1 MDMAQLSNTLL
12 QIFYIM
18 IGLYMGLTMVFTIK
32 DKNHKTRIGTA
43 LFWGILSAV
52 FMFGDYIPSQIVGA
66 LVIVIAVLSATKQIN
81 IGTLKQ
87 LDETFATLKAEKLGL
102 KIFIPSL
109 SIAII
114 AMLIASFTDF
124 SGTVAIGISSTLTLV
139 LTFVITKAKPK
150 EFLEDSN
157 RMYQSM
163 GSFVIL
169 PQLLASLGVLF
180 TAAGVGDKIS
190 AIISGVIPTGN
201 VLVGVIAYCVGM
213 AVFTAIMGNAF
224 AAFSV
229 ITVGVGLPF
238 VFAQGGDPVVCSV
251 LALTAGYCGTL
262 LTPMAANFN
271 ILPAALLELK
281 DKNAV
286 IKAQAP
292 IAIILLV
299 THIQEDGQAAYFSNL
314 PVKAMVKHM
323 NDNNIPAT
331 LSNTAG
337 TFVCNHVMYGILYMI
352 DKKYPN
358 IKGGFI
364 HIPYMTSQVMD
375 KKNTPFMS
383 LDEIVIGLELALEA
397 CTLYNEDIKTIGG
410 EIC

>member
-1 MDMAQLSNTLL
+1 MNMEQLSNTLL

-18 IGLYMGLTMVFTIK
+18 LGLYMGITMVFTLK
-32 DKNHKTRIGTA
+32 DENHKTRIGTA
-43 LFWGILSAV
+43 LFWGILSV
-52 FMFGDYIPSQIVGA
+52 TFIFGDYIPSQIVGA
-66 LVIVIAVLSATKQIN
+66 FVIVIAILSATKQIN

-109 SIAII
+109 SIAVI
-114 AMLIASFTDF
+114 AMLIASFTTLP
-124 SGTVAIGISSTLTLV
+124 GTVAIGISSTVTLI
-139 LTFVITKAKPK
+139 LTFIITKAKPK
-150 EFLEDSN
+150 ELLEDSN

-190 AIISGVIPTGN
+190 DIISGVIPTGN
-201 VLVGVIAYCVGM
+201 ILVGVIAYCVGM

-271 ILPAALLELK
+271 VLPAAILELK

-286 IKAQAP
+286 IKAQVP

-299 THIQEDGQAAYFSNL
+299 
-314 PVKAMVKHM
+314 
-323 NDNNIPAT
+323 
-331 LSNTAG
+331 
-337 TFVCNHVMYGILYMI
+337 
-352 DKKYPN
+352 
-358 IKGGFI
+358 I
-364 HIPYMTSQVMD
+364 HILLMY
-375 KKNTPFMS
+375 
-383 LDEIVIGLELALEA
+383 
-397 CTLYNEDIKTIGG
+397 TLGF
-410 EIC
+410 

>member
-18 IGLYMGLTMVFTIK
+18 IGLYMGLTMVFTLK

-169 PQLLASLGVLF
+169 PQLLASSGVLF

-299 THIQEDGQAAYFSNL
+299 THIFLMY
-314 PVKAMVKHM
+314 
-323 NDNNIPAT
+323 T
-331 LSNTAG
+331 L
-337 TFVCNHVMYGILYMI
+337 
-352 DKKYPN
+352 
-358 IKGGFI
+358 GF
-364 HIPYMTSQVMD
+364 
-375 KKNTPFMS
+375 
-383 LDEIVIGLELALEA
+383 
-397 CTLYNEDIKTIGG
+397 
-410 EIC
+410 

>member
-1 MDMAQLSNTLL
+1 
-12 QIFYIM
+12 
-18 IGLYMGLTMVFTIK
+18 MVFTIK

-102 KIFIPSL
+102 KIFLNSL

-114 AMLIASFTDF
+114 EIPIASFTDF

-213 AVFTAIMGNAF
+213 EVFTAIMGNAF

-299 THIQEDGQAAYFSNL
+299 THIFLMY
-314 PVKAMVKHM
+314 
-323 NDNNIPAT
+323 T
-331 LSNTAG
+331 L
-337 TFVCNHVMYGILYMI
+337 
-352 DKKYPN
+352 
-358 IKGGFI
+358 GF
-364 HIPYMTSQVMD
+364 
-375 KKNTPFMS
+375 
-383 LDEIVIGLELALEA
+383 
-397 CTLYNEDIKTIGG
+397 
-410 EIC
+410 

>member
-299 THIQEDGQAAYFSNL
+299 THIFL
-314 PVKAMVKHM
+314 
-323 NDNNIPAT
+323 
-331 LSNTAG
+331 
-337 TFVCNHVMYGILYMI
+337 MY
-352 DKKYPN
+352 
-358 IKGGFI
+358 
-364 HIPYMTSQVMD
+364 T
-375 KKNTPFMS
+375 
-383 LDEIVIGLELALEA
+383 
-397 CTLYNEDIKTIGG
+397 
-410 EIC
+410 

>member
-12 QIFYIM
+12 QIFYM
-18 IGLYMGLTMVFTIK
+18 MLGLYMGITMVFTLK

-43 LFWGILSAV
+43 LFWGILSVV

-66 LVIVIAVLSATKQIN
+66 FVVVIAVLSATKQIN

-87 LDETFATLKAEKLGL
+87 LDETFTTLKAEQLGL

-114 AMLIASFTDF
+114 AMLIASFTSF
-124 SGTVAIGISSTLTLV
+124 PGTVAIGISATITLI
-139 LTFVITKAKPK
+139 LTFIITKAKPK
-150 EFLEDSN
+150 ELLEDSN

-213 AVFTAIMGNAF
+213 AAFTAIMGNAF

-271 ILPAALLELK
+271 VLPAALLELK

-292 IAIILLV
+292 IAIALL
-299 THIQEDGQAAYFSNL
+299 I
-314 PVKAMVKHM
+314 
-323 NDNNIPAT
+323 
-331 LSNTAG
+331 
-337 TFVCNHVMYGILYMI
+337 
-352 DKKYPN
+352 
-358 IKGGFI
+358 I
-364 HIPYMTSQVMD
+364 HIFLMY
-375 KKNTPFMS
+375 
-383 LDEIVIGLELALEA
+383 
-397 CTLYNEDIKTIGG
+397 TLGF
-410 EIC
+410 

>member
-1 MDMAQLSNTLL
+1 MDMTQLSNTLL
-12 QIFYIM
+12 QIFYMM
-18 IGLYMGLTMVFTIK
+18 IGLYMGVTMVFTLK

-43 LFWGILSAV
+43 VFWGILSAI
-52 FMFGDYIPSQIVGA
+52 FMFGDYIPSSILGL
-66 LVIVIAVLSATKQIN
+66 LVVVIALLSATKQIN

-87 LDETFATLKAEKLGL
+87 LDETFANLKAEKLGL

-114 AMLIASFTDF
+114 AMLIASFTSF
-124 SGTVAIGISSTLTLV
+124 PGTVAIGISATVTLV
-139 LTFVITKAKPK
+139 ITFIITKAKPK

-163 GSFVIL
+163 GSFTIL

-190 AIISGVIPTGN
+190 SIISSVIPSGN
-201 VLVGVIAYCVGM
+201 ILVGVIAYCVDM
-213 AVFTAIMGNAF
+213 AIFTAIMGNAF

-299 THIQEDGQAAYFSNL
+299 THIFLMY
-314 PVKAMVKHM
+314 
-323 NDNNIPAT
+323 T
-331 LSNTAG
+331 L
-337 TFVCNHVMYGILYMI
+337 
-352 DKKYPN
+352 
-358 IKGGFI
+358 GF
-364 HIPYMTSQVMD
+364 
-375 KKNTPFMS
+375 
-383 LDEIVIGLELALEA
+383 
-397 CTLYNEDIKTIGG
+397 
-410 EIC
+410 

>member
-1 MDMAQLSNTLL
+1 MNMEQLSNTLL

-18 IGLYMGLTMVFTIK
+18 LGLYMGITMVFTLK
-32 DKNHKTRIGTA
+32 DENHKTRIGTA
-43 LFWGILSAV
+43 LFWGILSV
-52 FMFGDYIPSQIVGA
+52 TFIFGDYIPSQIVGA
-66 LVIVIAVLSATKQIN
+66 FVIVIAILSATKQIN

-109 SIAII
+109 SIAAI
-114 AMLIASFTDF
+114 AMLIASFTTLP
-124 SGTVAIGISSTLTLV
+124 GTVAIGISSTVTLI
-139 LTFVITKAKPK
+139 LTFIITKAKPK
-150 EFLEDSN
+150 ELLEDSN

-169 PQLLASLGVLF
+169 PQLLASLGILF

-190 AIISGVIPTGN
+190 DIISGVIPTGN
-201 VLVGVIAYCVGM
+201 ILVGVIAYCVGM

-271 ILPAALLELK
+271 VLPAAILELK

-286 IKAQAP
+286 IKAQVP

-299 THIQEDGQAAYFSNL
+299 
-314 PVKAMVKHM
+314 
-323 NDNNIPAT
+323 
-331 LSNTAG
+331 
-337 TFVCNHVMYGILYMI
+337 
-352 DKKYPN
+352 
-358 IKGGFI
+358 I
-364 HIPYMTSQVMD
+364 HILLMY
-375 KKNTPFMS
+375 
-383 LDEIVIGLELALEA
+383 
-397 CTLYNEDIKTIGG
+397 TLGF
-410 EIC
+410 

>member
-43 LFWGILSAV
+43 LFLGLLSAV
-52 FMFGDYIPSQIVGA
+52 FLFGDYIPSQIVGA

-299 THIQEDGQAAYFSNL
+299 THIFLMY
-314 PVKAMVKHM
+314 
-323 NDNNIPAT
+323 T
-331 LSNTAG
+331 L
-337 TFVCNHVMYGILYMI
+337 
-352 DKKYPN
+352 
-358 IKGGFI
+358 GF
-364 HIPYMTSQVMD
+364 
-375 KKNTPFMS
+375 
-383 LDEIVIGLELALEA
+383 
-397 CTLYNEDIKTIGG
+397 
-410 EIC
+410 

>member
-238 VFAQGGDPVVCSV
+238 VFAQGGDPVVRSV

-299 THIQEDGQAAYFSNL
+299 THIFLMY
-314 PVKAMVKHM
+314 
-323 NDNNIPAT
+323 T
-331 LSNTAG
+331 L
-337 TFVCNHVMYGILYMI
+337 
-352 DKKYPN
+352 
-358 IKGGFI
+358 GF
-364 HIPYMTSQVMD
+364 
-375 KKNTPFMS
+375 
-383 LDEIVIGLELALEA
+383 
-397 CTLYNEDIKTIGG
+397 
-410 EIC
+410 

>member
-66 LVIVIAVLSATKQIN
+66 LVIVIAVLSATNQIN

-299 THIQEDGQAAYFSNL
+299 THIFLMY
-314 PVKAMVKHM
+314 
-323 NDNNIPAT
+323 T
-331 LSNTAG
+331 L
-337 TFVCNHVMYGILYMI
+337 
-352 DKKYPN
+352 
-358 IKGGFI
+358 GF
-364 HIPYMTSQVMD
+364 
-375 KKNTPFMS
+375 
-383 LDEIVIGLELALEA
+383 
-397 CTLYNEDIKTIGG
+397 
-410 EIC
+410 

>member
-150 EFLEDSN
+150 ELLEDSN

-299 THIQEDGQAAYFSNL
+299 THIFLMY
-314 PVKAMVKHM
+314 
-323 NDNNIPAT
+323 T
-331 LSNTAG
+331 L
-337 TFVCNHVMYGILYMI
+337 
-352 DKKYPN
+352 
-358 IKGGFI
+358 GF
-364 HIPYMTSQVMD
+364 
-375 KKNTPFMS
+375 
-383 LDEIVIGLELALEA
+383 
-397 CTLYNEDIKTIGG
+397 
-410 EIC
+410 

>member
-18 IGLYMGLTMVFTIK
+18 IGLYMGLTMVFTLK

-87 LDETFATLKAEKLGL
+87 LDESFATLKAEKLGL

-299 THIQEDGQAAYFSNL
+299 THIFLMY
-314 PVKAMVKHM
+314 
-323 NDNNIPAT
+323 T
-331 LSNTAG
+331 L
-337 TFVCNHVMYGILYMI
+337 
-352 DKKYPN
+352 
-358 IKGGFI
+358 GF
-364 HIPYMTSQVMD
+364 
-375 KKNTPFMS
+375 
-383 LDEIVIGLELALEA
+383 
-397 CTLYNEDIKTIGG
+397 
-410 EIC
+410 